1 MADPTTQASRL
12 ELRGLAARFGDVSAI
27 ESLDLTLEP
36 GSFTALLG
44 PSGCGKSTTL
54 SMVAGLLAP
63 SDGDVLL
70 DGASLLGQPAER
82 RPVSLVFQKPLLF
95 PHLTIE
101 QNVAYGLRARRA
113 PDGSRGARGSRPGKA
128 AVARQVAEMLER
140 VRLGGLGSRR
150 VGELSGGQ
158 EQRVSLARAL
168 VLRPRV
174 LLLDEPFSQ
183 LDADLRGEMRRLVR
197 ELHDEFDLT
206 TLFVTHDQEEAVEL
220 ADRVALMLDGRL
232 EGVAA
237 PEAFYLDP
245 PSLAAARFFGVTNE
259 LRGTVSAGS
268 FRTADGALTVPT
280 TARDGESILVVRPEA
295 LVLSATSEPH
305 AVGGRVTTTRFAGSD
320 VLVEAA
326 LTDGQS
332 LRVRVPLGTRL
343 AVGDSVCLEL
353 PPKRCTVF
361 PQPAEEAS

>member
-1 MADPTTQASRL
+1 MADPTTVASRL
-12 ELRGLAARFGDVSAI
+12 ELRGLGARFDDVTAVR
-27 ESLDLTLEP
+27 SLDLTLEP

-54 SMVAGLLAP
+54 SMVAGLLVP
-63 SDGDVLL
+63 TSGDVLL
-70 DGASLLGQPAER
+70 DGESLLGLPAER

-101 QNVAYGLRARRA
+101 QNVAYGLRVRR
-113 PDGSRGARGSRPGKA
+113 GGRSSRPSRA
-128 AVARQVAEMLER
+128 AIAGQVGEMLER

-197 ELHDEFDLT
+197 ELHDETDLT

-237 PEAFYLDP
+237 PEAFYVDP

-259 LRGTVSAGS
+259 LRGTISDGV
-268 FRTADGALTVPT
+268 FRTADGSIGVPT
-280 TARDGESILVVRPEA
+280 TAPEGDGVLVVRPEA
-295 LVLSATSEPH
+295 LALTDTSTPH
-305 AVGGRVTTTRFAGSD
+305 TVGGQVSATRFAGSD
-320 VLVEAA
+320 VLLDAA
-326 LTDGQS
+326 LADGQT
-332 LRVRVPLGTRL
+332 LRARVPLGTRL
-343 AVGDSVCLEL
+343 VVGDPVCLEV
-353 PPKRCTVF
+353 PPQRCTVF
-361 PQPAEEAS
+361 PRPAQEAS